1 MTLGISFPILNM
13 FDLVILCSHFF
24 EMTGRYEEAVKD
36 LRQALRI
43 DPNFEDGRQNL
54 EQAIQDWN
62 LNPK

>member
-1 MTLGISFPILNM
+1 M

-43 DPNFEDGRQNL
+43 DPNFEDARQNL